1 MVLDKPSLFKLF
13 AQEVFRPM
21 FLFIIFSIIVWII
34 TVYFYYVGVIIV
46 SAVVSLAINLYQTN
60 KLNQKIHEM
69 AYYEVQLNVLR

>member
-1 MVLDKPSLFKLF
+1 
-13 AQEVFRPM
+13 M

-46 SAVVSLAINLYQTN
+46 SAIVSLAINLYQTN
-60 KLNQKIHEM
+60 KLNKKIHEM

>member
-1 MVLDKPSLFKLF
+1 
-13 AQEVFRPM
+13 M

-46 SAVVSLAINLYQTN
+46 SAIVSLAINLYQTN